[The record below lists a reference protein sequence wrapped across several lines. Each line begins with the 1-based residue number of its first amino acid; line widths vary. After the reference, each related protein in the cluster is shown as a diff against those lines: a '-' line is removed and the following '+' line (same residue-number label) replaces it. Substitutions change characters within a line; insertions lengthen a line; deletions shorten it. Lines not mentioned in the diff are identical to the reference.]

1 MSAFRKR
8 DPLKIGVTGIVVLVL
23 SIVVALNFESLP
35 LVGGKSYQANFSEA
49 AGLQSGN
56 EVRVAGVKV
65 GEVSDVELEGD
76 HVAVSFRVNDAWL
89 GDNSTAAIKI
99 KTLLGQKYLSLDPQG
114 ERELSSSDPI
124 PVQRTM
130 APYDVIEA
138 FSGLSNTVGKIDSK
152 QLAES
157 FRTMSDTFADT
168 PDQVRGAVNGLSA
181 LSRTISSRDQ
191 QLQQLLKN
199 TSNVSKT
206 VADRNDEFEKLL
218 ADGNKLL
225 QEVHSRRESIHQLL
239 VGTQRLSAELSGLID
254 ENSGQLRPALDQLD
268 RVTKLLQRNQ
278 GNLDKS
284 LQSFAPFTRMFS
296 NVLGNGHWFDTY
308 VCGLLPPAVGPINQ
322 EGCNP

>member
-35 LVGGKSYQANFSEA
+35 VVGGKSYQANFSEA

-76 HVAVSFRVNDAWL
+76 HVAVSFRVHDAWL

-114 ERELSSSDPI
+114 EQELSSSDPI
-124 PVQRTM
+124 PMQRTM

-284 LQSFAPFTRMFS
+284 LQSFAPFTRMFA

>member
-35 LVGGKSYQANFSEA
+35 LVGGKSHQANFSEA

-76 HVAVSFRVNDAWL
+76 HVAVSFRVHDAWL

-284 LQSFAPFTRMFS
+284 LQSFAPFTRMFA